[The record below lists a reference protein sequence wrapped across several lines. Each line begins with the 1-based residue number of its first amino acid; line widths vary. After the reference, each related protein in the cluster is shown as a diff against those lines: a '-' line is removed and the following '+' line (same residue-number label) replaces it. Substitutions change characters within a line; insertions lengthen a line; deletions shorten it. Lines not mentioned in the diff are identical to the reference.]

1 MLKNSFTEQ
10 FTLSNTVVN
19 ITNEPRII
27 ANECKPITSYSWESS
42 KCIHAYRQPGCTTA
56 TGNNDFYQTHFSSY
70 KKGIFINI
78 LNFDN
83 LQQQYSTTPSPI
95 SYSLNSS
102 QVIRPESLRPQ
113 IVTQSHHTQYQV
125 KN

>member
-1 MLKNSFTEQ
+1 MNANQSPVTVGNRQNVFMPIGSPAAQQPQVIMIFTKLI
-10 FTLSNTVVN
+10 FLH
-19 ITNEPRII
+19 I
-27 ANECKPITSYSWESS
+27 
-42 KCIHAYRQPGCTTA
+42 
-56 TGNNDFYQTHFSSY
+56 
-70 KKGIFINI
+70 KKAFFINI